1 MADEDVRKRA
11 VTKFQEF
18 AQILDMTVSVVPRAC
33 VLGGGSFGTSLALV
47 LAAKGYAV
55 SVWVRCQEQV
65 RTVNESREN
74 LKYLPGVKIPQ
85 SILWTNDVE
94 GAVQNAEL
102 VLFAIPTQFLR
113 SFAQSNRS
121 TMPVGVPLVLCA
133 KGIELSSL
141 QLPYDV
147 LRDELPGKYSK
158 FICVL
163 SGPSFAKEIAA
174 NHPTS
179 VVVASCEPS
188 VAETVQMQLTCTVAN
203 FRVYTVSDVM
213 GAEIAGA
220 VKNVLA
226 IAAGAVSGLG
236 FGSNTRAALIC
247 RGLVE
252 MTRLAEKMGSDSSC
266 MKGLAGIGDLL
277 LTCSSELSRNFTVG
291 RRLAAGETLG
301 DILKSSSSVAEG
313 VATTKALHE
322 LRQKLGV
329 EMPLC
334 EEVYKVLYEGKD
346 VRCVLDDLQ
355 SRVPGSEY

>member
-1 MADEDVRKRA
+1 
-11 VTKFQEF
+11 
-18 AQILDMTVSVVPRAC
+18 
-33 VLGGGSFGTSLALV
+33 
-47 LAAKGYAV
+47 
-55 SVWVRCQEQV
+55 
-65 RTVNESREN
+65 
-74 LKYLPGVKIPQ
+74 LPGVSIPQ
-85 SILWTNDVE
+85 SITWINEVEKAVE
-94 GAVQNAEL
+94 GAEI

-113 SFAQSNRS
+113 SFAQGNRS

-147 LRDELPGKYSK
+147 LRDELPGKYSRY
-158 FICVL
+158 ICVL

-174 NHPTS
+174 SHPTS
-179 VVVASCEPS
+179 VVVASSEPT
-188 VAETVQMQLTCTVAN
+188 VAETVQRQMTCAASN

-252 MTRLAEKMGSDSSC
+252 MTRLAEKMGSDSAC

-291 RRLAAGETLG
+291 RRLAGGETLEE
-301 DILKSSSSVAEG
+301 ILKSSSSVAEG

-322 LRQKLGV
+322 LSRKLGV

-346 VRCVLDDLQ
+346 VRCVLGDLQ
-355 SRVPGSEY
+355 SRAPGTEY